1 MMEAGNMKIESAD
14 GREGYLIWCGGDRYV
29 FRIYTN
35 APEEFVD
42 YDLRHSDMRVK
53 IVDSDAFF
61 YTDGDYAKI
70 DHVPKTLGIKVDS
83 K

>member
-1 MMEAGNMKIESAD
+1 MMERGNMRIESAD

-42 YDLRHSDMRVK
+42 YDLRHSDMRVR

-61 YTDGDYAKI
+61 YSDDKGACI
-70 DHVPKTLGIKVDS
+70 DHSPATLGIKVDP